1 MKILADWRFIIGA
14 LIAIALAATLIAT
27 TLERIF
33 DHREFFAALGETV
46 DFEGLNGR
54 AKNQRRASKVD

>member
-46 DFEGLNGR
+46 AIIAAATFAWWILRG
-54 AKNQRRASKVD
+54 